1 MKQELRE
8 ADYKIATVKWLYEKG
23 YLQNDAV
30 LINELPVDNFNRR
43 ADLVVA
49 NGKLHAFEIKSDVDS
64 LVRLEGQINSYL
76 SFFDKVTVVCSSKHA
91 NKAKETLPQNVE
103 ILELSMNKHGEVKL
117 KIKRRGQTKNIE
129 DPKCFLSFVEKK
141 NIVSSLKKR
150 GIACTIG
157 ESRESLYEKTL
168 YTPRAFWRDLVLNY
182 LKDKYKTTSECFLSS
197 LDSKSNLELLSSLR
211 LNSTSRKNMNDI
223 IKSKDNDDAWIK
235 SSVLNQHV
243 NNGLDISERMYK
255 FGLVAK
261 EPIMVIPRARG
272 G

>member
-8 ADYKIATVKWLYEKG
+8 ADYKIATVKWLFEKG

-76 SFFDKVTVVCSSKHA
+76 SFFDKVTVVCSRKHA
-91 NKAKETLPQNVE
+91 NKAKEILPRNVGIIELNVE
-103 ILELSMNKHGEVKL
+103 KSGEVKL
-117 KIKRRGQTKNIE
+117 KINRRGQAKNIE
-129 DPKCFLSFVEKK
+129 DPRCFLSFVEKK

-150 GIACTIG
+150 GISCTIG
-157 ESRESLYEKTL
+157 ESRESLYEKTQ
-168 YTPRAFWRDLVLNY
+168 YTPRAFWRELVLNY
-182 LKDKYKTTSECFLSS
+182 LKDKYKATSECFLSS

-211 LNSTSRKNMNDI
+211 LNLTNKKNIANY
-223 IKSKDNDDAWIK
+223 IKFNDNDDTWNK
-235 SSVLNQHV
+235 SSVLDQHV

-255 FGLVAK
+255 FGLVAI
-261 EPIMVIPRARG
+261 EPIMVIPRVRG